1 MKKII
6 SFILALS
13 MLFVLAVPAFAA
25 DYKDTAKHWAEK
37 AIDEWSGYGI
47 VKGEPDSNFYPDRQ
61 MTRAEAG
68 QIMVRLLKLTEK
80 ADISKLTDVKPTD
93 WYADAVAKCV
103 AAGILKGVSDTE
115 MDPNGTLTRE
125 MFFVMFARAL
135 GIKEEGKLT
144 IGTTDM
150 TTCSPWAA
158 GYVNALLNN
167 GYIHGMDVS
176 GGKLVVG
183 PTLNINRS
191 SAVGLLDQTVTT
203 YAYEDN
209 ATIKPEGKGIIL
221 VVANNVTLTDVP
233 AGTTVVTG
241 DTKGTTVNGEAI
253 DKNTVHI
260 VGEKKPDPKPEHEHK
275 FGDSTATC
283 TTDGVKTCECGATE
297 VVKATGH
304 IWKDG
309 KCALCGATMEESM
322 KFELAVA
329 SGESTV
335 KMTVFDDYSFIITV
349 PAGTVNAATVEA
361 TVKMQNVGSLGV
373 GELRSHTIKIN
384 TGITGH
390 EKVSLQNWL
399 SNAWTFGEKGAQ
411 KNTLVNVDIS
421 GKTCAYAIYNAA
433 AATAIGTDATILGV
447 PQDIE
452 ATRAAWHALTANIKT
467 ESGLEDDSY
476 IVIKNGSYLVN
487 GTEKLCFED
496 GYKGDLKLDNFSKL
510 SELRQTIK
518 DAVKLETVEGKT
530 IEGFLKAGTQLKVSS
545 SSAVLTKDAKITIDT
560 TIPGALEKLRTA
572 ANTEGN
578 YALAEALVSLV
589 NGLMGSVQGKTV
601 NVAIS
606 FS

>member
-1 MKKII
+1 
-6 SFILALS
+6 
-13 MLFVLAVPAFAA
+13 
-25 DYKDTAKHWAEK
+25 
-37 AIDEWSGYGI
+37 
-47 VKGEPDSNFYPDRQ
+47 
-61 MTRAEAG
+61 
-68 QIMVRLLKLTEK
+68 
-80 ADISKLTDVKPTD
+80 
-93 WYADAVAKCV
+93 
-103 AAGILKGVSDTE
+103 
-115 MDPNGTLTRE
+115 
-125 MFFVMFARAL
+125 
-135 GIKEEGKLT
+135 
-144 IGTTDM
+144 
-150 TTCSPWAA
+150 
-158 GYVNALLNN
+158 
-167 GYIHGMDVS
+167 
-176 GGKLVVG
+176 
-183 PTLNINRS
+183 
-191 SAVGLLDQTVTT
+191 
-203 YAYEDN
+203 
-209 ATIKPEGKGIIL
+209 
-221 VVANNVTLTDVP
+221 
-233 AGTTVVTG
+233 
-241 DTKGTTVNGEAI
+241 
-253 DKNTVHI
+253 
-260 VGEKKPDPKPEHEHK
+260 
-275 FGDSTATC
+275 
-283 TTDGVKTCECGATE
+283 
-297 VVKATGH
+297 
-304 IWKDG
+304 
-309 KCALCGATMEESM
+309 M